1 MLKIASFFPFLFLHQ
16 LRYESCM
23 VLQPM
28 RLWLMMGRVT
38 LLLHDLYLESCA
50 RTQKNVLSQYITN
63 STDFGSV
70 CHILLIV

>member
-1 MLKIASFFPFLFLHQ
+1 MLKMASFFPFLFLHQ
-16 LRYESCM
+16 LHYESCM

-50 RTQKNVLSQYITN
+50 RTQKMSSLSILQIVL
-63 STDFGSV
+63 
-70 CHILLIV
+70 ILAVYVIYF

>member
-1 MLKIASFFPFLFLHQ
+1 MLKIASFFLFFFLHQ

-28 RLWLMMGRVT
+28 RLWLMMSRVT

-50 RTQKNVLSQYITN
+50 ITQKNVLSRYITN
-63 STDFGSV
+63 NTDFGSV
-70 CHILLIV
+70 CHILLIL